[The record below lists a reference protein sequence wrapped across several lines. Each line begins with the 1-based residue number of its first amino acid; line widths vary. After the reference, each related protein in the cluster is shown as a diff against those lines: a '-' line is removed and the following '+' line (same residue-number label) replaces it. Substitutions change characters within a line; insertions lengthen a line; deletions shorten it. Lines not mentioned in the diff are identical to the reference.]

1 MEIRWGGQ
9 VTTSGILKCGNLS
22 TACIRRYG
30 NGTFAQIV
38 MKLFVNSQLPPPT
51 KRRPVMTLERYAC
64 DGKMYRYGENGVQQG
79 EWVKADEANAEIT
92 YLKTLL
98 DEARDLR

>member
-1 MEIRWGGQ
+1 
-9 VTTSGILKCGNLS
+9 
-22 TACIRRYG
+22 
-30 NGTFAQIV
+30 
-38 MKLFVNSQLPPPT
+38 
-51 KRRPVMTLERYAC
+51 MTLERYAC

-98 DEARDLR
+98 DEARDLMSYIDWHRDIDAYERKTEWLKKYEELSIDAR